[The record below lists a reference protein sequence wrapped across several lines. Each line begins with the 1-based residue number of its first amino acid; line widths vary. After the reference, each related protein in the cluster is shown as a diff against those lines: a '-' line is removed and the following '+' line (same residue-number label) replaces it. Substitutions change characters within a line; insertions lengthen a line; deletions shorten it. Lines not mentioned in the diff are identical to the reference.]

1 MGRGDHPTHM
11 GDRQTQDDSST
22 GRQLRASMGAEGCRA
37 GFERQALAHTIDP
50 KILREYDIRGVVGA
64 KGGGGLDA
72 GAAHAIGRSFA
83 TRVRGAGGRR
93 VAVGR
98 DGRLSSPMLEAAL
111 VEGLAAGGIDVVRVG
126 LGPSPMLY
134 WAESVLEVDAGVQ
147 VTGSH
152 NPADQNGFKFMLQHG
167 PFFGEDVKD
176 LARLAAA
183 GDWTEGTGTVEDADV
198 LDEYVGHLFA
208 GYAGGAF
215 RLGWDAG
222 NGAAGPVVDRLSAL
236 LPGTHHTLYTQAD
249 GRFPHHHPDPT
260 EEANLADLKRLVAA
274 ERLDFGFAFDGDGDR
289 IGAVTAD
296 GRTVWGDQLLAILAA
311 PLLAEH
317 PGAAI
322 VADVKASSALFE
334 RIAALG
340 GRPVMWKSGHSN
352 IKVRM
357 REVAA
362 PLGGEMSGH
371 IFFGPPEGRG
381 YDDALYAAVRLIRAI
396 HLSGRSLGA
405 LIDAMPPRVSTP
417 ELRFPVDPARKDAV
431 VGEVIAR
438 LEAAGAH
445 VDLTDGAR
453 VTTPEGW
460 WLLRASQTEDRLTA
474 RAEAADQAAL
484 DRLVAEIDAQ
494 LAQSGVRR
502 G

>member
-1 MGRGDHPTHM
+1 MGHV
-11 GDRQTQDDSST
+11 
-22 GRQLRASMGAEGCRA
+22 
-37 GFERQALAHTIDP
+37 IDP
-50 KILREYDIRGVVGA
+50 RILREYDIRGVVGA
-64 KGGGGLDA
+64 GLDEA
-72 GAAHAIGRSFA
+72 AAHAIGRSFA
-83 TRVRGAGGRR
+83 TRVRAAGGRR

-111 VEGLAAGGIDVVRVG
+111 VAGLRAGGIDVVRIG
-126 LGPSPMLY
+126 MGASPMLY
-134 WAESVLEVDAGVQ
+134 WAEGHLEVDAGVQ

-152 NPADQNGFKFMLQHG
+152 NPADQNGFKFVLAHG
-167 PFFGEDVKD
+167 PFFGKDVQD

-183 GDWTEGTGTVEDADV
+183 GDWSDGAGTVADAAV
-198 LDEYVGHLFA
+198 LDDYVGHLFS
-208 GYAGGAF
+208 GYAGGAY
-215 RLGWDAG
+215 RIGWDAG
-222 NGAAGPVVDRLSAL
+222 NGAAGPAIARLTGL
-236 LPGTHHTLYTQAD
+236 LPGEHRLLYVDPD
-249 GRFPHHHPDPT
+249 GRFPNHHPDPT
-260 EEANLADLKRLVAA
+260 EEANLADLKRLVAD

-296 GRTVWGDQLLAILAA
+296 GRTVWGDQLLAILAV
-311 PLLAEH
+311 PLLAER

-371 IFFGPPEGRG
+371 IFFGPPEGAG

-396 HLSGRSLGA
+396 RLSGQTLGE
-405 LIDAMPPRVSTP
+405 LVDAMPPRVATP

-431 VGEVIAR
+431 VAEVIAR
-438 LEAAGAH
+438 LQAAGAH
-445 VDLTDGAR
+445 VELIDGAR

-460 WLLRASQTEDRLTA
+460 WLLRASQTEDGLTA
-474 RAEAADQAAL
+474 RAEAGDDAAL
-484 DRLVAEIDAQ
+484 ERLVAAIDAQ
-494 LAQSGVRR
+494 LAKSGVTR